1 MAPRDGDELPE
12 GTSEPPTMVD
22 RPAAR
27 SPDEAATPEVTARV
41 DRRAGLFPGGSLPGN
56 LSMSRRASETTIIAA
71 ADAMRADE
79 IARVH
84 WYFRVIALFV
94 LGCLIAL
101 PFLEGDLLA
110 KWLFGGGLA
119 AYALSLGAFVL
130 VVRRNPDAYNERNFF
145 LLGPFGL
152 AAAFTGVH
160 YFGPF
165 SAAPCIVV
173 MALYYNSL
181 IGSSR
186 YTLFIL
192 LGCLVLQGAL
202 GAAVMSG
209 ALPDRGVIPMGDLD
223 RITQAATQ
231 VLILGAYLAT
241 YMIAR
246 LSRATTH
253 QQMSQFE
260 QAVRDV
266 AAREALLT
274 EARQELERAAW
285 VGGPG
290 RFTEQQVGSFRL
302 GVIIGRGAMG
312 EVYEGVHVGS
322 GEPAAIKLLHRNIL
336 ADASQLQRFA
346 REARAAAAI
355 DSAHVVRVLEVAD
368 PSSPVPYLA
377 MERMVGDDLAG
388 ELRTRRRLGLSE
400 VVELVDQAAR
410 GLAAATAAGIVHRDL
425 KPQNLFFAR
434 GKDGSGTW
442 KILDFGVSKLADA
455 AVDLTQGKVVG
466 TPAYM
471 SPEQAR
477 GREVDH
483 RADIYALGAVC
494 YRALTG
500 QPPFTA
506 RDVPQLLYAVAHKMP
521 RRPGALV
528 DLPPDLDL
536 VLALAMA
543 KRPEDRFA
551 SAPEMAAAM
560 RDAARGQL
568 DPQLRKRAA
577 ASLVRVP
584 WAAGN

>member
-1 MAPRDGDELPE
+1 
-12 GTSEPPTMVD
+12 V
-22 RPAAR
+22 
-27 SPDEAATPEVTARV
+27 
-41 DRRAGLFPGGSLPGN
+41 F
-56 LSMSRRASETTIIAA
+56 
-71 ADAMRADE
+71 
-79 IARVH
+79 
-84 WYFRVIALFV
+84 WYFRVIGVFV
-94 LGCLIAL
+94 VACVAAL
-101 PFLEGDLLA
+101 PFLEGDVLA
-110 KWLFGGGLA
+110 RWLFGGALA
-119 AYALSLGAFVL
+119 AYAGSLGVFTVVL
-130 VVRRNPDAYNERNFF
+130 RRNPDAYNERNFF
-145 LLGPFGL
+145 ILGPFGL

-181 IGSSR
+181 IGSAR

-192 LGCLVLQGAL
+192 LGCLLLQAGL
-202 GAAVMSG
+202 GGAVMAG
-209 ALPDRGVIPMGDLD
+209 ALPDRGLIPMGELG
-223 RITQAATQ
+223 RATQTATQ
-231 VLILGAYLAT
+231 VLILGAYFAT

-266 AAREALLT
+266 AAREALLA

-312 EVYEGVHVGS
+312 EVYEGIHVGS
-322 GEPAAIKLLHRNIL
+322 GEAAAIKLLHRNIL

-355 DSAHVVRVLEVAD
+355 DSPHVVRVLEVAD

-388 ELRTRRRLGLSE
+388 ELRTRRRLGLGE
-400 VVELVDQAAR
+400 VVDMAEQAAR
-410 GLAAATAAGIVHRDL
+410 GLAAAADAGIVHRDL

-434 GKDGSGTW
+434 CRDGSGTW
-442 KILDFGVSKLADA
+442 KILDFGVSKLSDA

-483 RADIYALGAVC
+483 RADIYGLGAVC

-500 QPPFTA
+500 QPPFNA

-521 RRPGALV
+521 RRPGALAE
-528 DLPPDLDL
+528 LPADIDL
-536 VLALAMA
+536 VMALALA

-551 SAPEMAAAM
+551 SAPELAAAL
-560 RDAARGQL
+560 RDAARGAL
-568 DPQLRKRAA
+568 ADDLRKRAA
-577 ASLVRVP
+577 ASLSRVP
-584 WAAGN
+584 WAPGS